1 MKFILFLMLTFF
13 SAFYYQHFYEKSKK
27 NEPIKDLI
35 QLDSGV
41 IFKSQHQI
49 PKVEFT
55 THLGDGITEDSFQG
69 HWSLFFFGYS
79 NCPEFCPTIVKAMD
93 EIGKYLNYSDMN
105 YYFVSIDPLN
115 DTPERLK
122 DFLSDYKTP
131 IIGLSGEY
139 DQMHNLSSFFKL
151 TVEKAENQERH
162 IEHSASLV
170 LVSPSGYP
178 IALITDYKN
187 PKKIAK
193 DIRFAQYYAQHH
205 FEISDEKR
213 RSF

>member
-1 MKFILFLMLTFF
+1 MKYILLLIISFF
-13 SAFYYQHFYEKSKK
+13 SIFYYQHFYKKSPK
-27 NEPIKDLI
+27 NEQIKEVV

-41 IFKSQHQI
+41 IFKTSEKI
-49 PKVEFT
+49 PKVEFIS
-55 THLGDGITEDSFQG
+55 HLGAKITEESFLG
-69 HWSLFFFGYS
+69 NWSLFFFGYS
-79 NCPEFCPTIVKAMD
+79 HCPEFCPTIVKAMD
-93 EIGKYLNYSDMN
+93 EIGKNLSYSDMK
-105 YYFVSIDPLN
+105 YYFVSIDSLN

-122 DFLSDYKTP
+122 EFLLDYSTF
-131 IIGLSGEY
+131 IIGLSGDY
-139 DQMHNLSSFFKL
+139 DQMKNLSSFFKL

-178 IALITDYKN
+178 VALITDYKN

-193 DIRFAQYYAQHH
+193 DIRFAQYYAQNH